1 VEQNFG
7 ASFGM
12 YNNYMLVRPFPSL
25 RILFTS
31 PSLDLPGMVQAPI
44 MDKLGGSA
52 RVRHELSQALEDG
65 REVTAKVRWKT
76 NAQEESQDRWIF
88 FTPLIGKKGEIGVWM
103 AILEDDIPDAMERVQ
118 QTRSSRPNFGT
129 TSPIPE
135 EDDVEGT
142 TGHEMVPLHH
152 TIQTPGF
159 REQLARAGSNAS
171 AVSTSPRS
179 PSLEFDQRSKAPS
192 ISGMTIDTVLSD
204 GDGEFLTLEER
215 LRRKRE
221 RDMHMMLENPGIPI
235 RKTYKSLSPDT
246 FINAD

>member
-1 VEQNFG
+1 
-7 ASFGM
+7 
-12 YNNYMLVRPFPSL
+12 MLVRPFPSL

-31 PSLDLPGMVQAPI
+31 PSLDLPGMVQAPV

-76 NAQEESQDRWIF
+76 NEQEESQDRWIF

-103 AILEDDIPDAMERVQ
+103 AILEDDIPEAMERVQ
-118 QTRSSRPNFGT
+118 QTKSTRRNFGT

-135 EDDVEGT
+135 EYDVEEPMGN
-142 TGHEMVPLHH
+142 EIVPLH
-152 TIQTPGF
+152 QTHQLPLH
-159 REQLARAGSNAS
+159 REQLARAGSAAS
-171 AVSTSPRS
+171 AVSTTSPRS
-179 PSLEFDQRSKAPS
+179 PSLEFDRKSKAPS
-192 ISGMTIDTVLSD
+192 ISGMTIDTILSD
-204 GDGEFLTLEER
+204 GDGEFLTLDER

-221 RDMHMMLENPGIPI
+221 RDMHMMLENPGIPL

-246 FINAD
+246 FINAE

>member
-1 VEQNFG
+1 
-7 ASFGM
+7 
-12 YNNYMLVRPFPSL
+12 MLVRPFPSL

-76 NAQEESQDRWIF
+76 NDQAESQDRWIF

-103 AILEDDIPDAMERVQ
+103 AILEDDIPEAMERVQ
-118 QTRSSRPNFGT
+118 QTKSNRRNFGT

-135 EDDVEGT
+135 EYDVEEPIGN
-142 TGHEMVPLHH
+142 EMVPLH
-152 TIQTPGF
+152 QTNQGH
-159 REQLARAGSNAS
+159 REQLARAGSTAS
-171 AVSTSPRS
+171 AVSTTSPRS
-179 PSLEFDQRSKAPS
+179 PSLEFDRKSKAPS
-192 ISGMTIDTVLSD
+192 ISGMTIDTILSD
-204 GDGEFLTLEER
+204 GDGELLTLDER

>member
-1 VEQNFG
+1 
-7 ASFGM
+7 
-12 YNNYMLVRPFPSL
+12 MLVRPFPSL

-52 RVRHELSQALEDG
+52 RVRNELSQALEDG

-76 NAQEESQDRWIF
+76 NEHEESQDRWIF

-118 QTRSSRPNFGT
+118 QTKSVKRNFGT

-135 EDDVEGT
+135 EYDVEEPRGN
-142 TGHEMVPLHH
+142 EMVPLH
-152 TIQTPGF
+152 QTVQVPVH
-159 REQLARAGSNAS
+159 REQLARAGSAAS
-171 AVSTSPRS
+171 AVSTTSPRS
-179 PSLEFDQRSKAPS
+179 PSLEFDRKSKAPS
-192 ISGMTIDTVLSD
+192 ISGMTIDTILSD
-204 GDGEFLTLEER
+204 GDGEFLTLDER